1 MSGDSLKCLV
11 TIKNPQGLHIRPIAA
26 FVQEANRH
34 PCEVA
39 LGRPDGERVNGKSPI
54 SLMLLAAEEGTELLL
69 EVNGPNADAAMRIL
83 AEILQREAMDDD
95 DEVE

>member
-1 MSGDSLKCLV
+1 MSGEPLKCLV

-54 SLMLLAAEEGTELLL
+54 SLMMLAAEEGTELLL
-69 EVNGPNADAAMRIL
+69 EVSGPNAAAILLVL

-95 DEVE
+95 EEVQ

>member
-1 MSGDSLKCLV
+1 MSGESLKCLV
-11 TIKNPQGLHIRPIAA
+11 VIRNPQGLHIRPIAA

-54 SLMLLAAEEGTELLL
+54 SLMMLAAEEGTQLLL
-69 EVNGPNADAAMRIL
+69 EVSGPNAAAALEVL
-83 AEILQREAMDDD
+83 AEILQRAEMDDD
-95 DEVE
+95 EEVQ